1 MVALSNLKTN
11 RIPQVVVIS
20 PNDVCNCSFS
30 VWMNRVW
37 DILNEYKGKINIT
50 SLTSDCDGAT
60 KLGQGGRTV
69 VIDGE
74 VVPVFLLQRR
84 LGELI
89 YQSQGD

>member
-1 MVALSNLKTN
+1 
-11 RIPQVVVIS
+11 
-20 PNDVCNCSFS
+20 
-30 VWMNRVW
+30 MNRVW

-50 SLTSDCDGAT
+50 SLTSDCDGAK

-89 YQSQGD
+89 YQNQGD